1 MTRSILLLV
10 LAPALLAQPK
20 NSWDRVKALTPGS
33 EIRVSLFDGRI
44 VNTEFVSATDDSL
57 MVDKAAVQE
66 TLDRPAIQKISLKG
80 ASHRGRHAL
89 IGLAIGAGAGLVI
102 GIVVDHRDHCG
113 GQGFCIDILPNFG
126 KEVFPPLGGLVGA
139 LVGGL
144 SPSGG
149 WREIYR
155 MK

>member
-20 NSWDRVKALTPGS
+20 NSWDRVKALTPGN

-44 VNTEFVSATDDSL
+44 VNTEFVSAGDDSL
-57 MVDKAAVQE
+57 LVAKAAVQE

-80 ASHRGRHAL
+80 HTHHGKNAL
-89 IGLAIGAGAGLVI
+89 IGLAIGAGAGLVV
-102 GIVVDHRDHCG
+102 GIVVDSRDRCG
-113 GQGFCIDILPNFG
+113 GQGLCINILPNLG
-126 KEVFPPLGGLVGA
+126 KEAFPPLGGLVGA

-144 SPSGG
+144 SPSSG
-149 WREIYR
+149 WREVYR